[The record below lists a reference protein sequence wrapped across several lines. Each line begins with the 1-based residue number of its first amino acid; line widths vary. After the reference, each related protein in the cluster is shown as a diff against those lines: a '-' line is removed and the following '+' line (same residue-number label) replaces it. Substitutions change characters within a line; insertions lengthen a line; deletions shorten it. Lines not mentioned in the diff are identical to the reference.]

1 MAQHSPA
8 YDYDRDER
16 IARIE
21 ATLQEVEQQSQRFL
35 LLADTLRAQV
45 KELKEGSV
53 QPWQKITD
61 WKGFTKDW

>member
-1 MAQHSPA
+1 MAQHSTTC
-8 YDYDRDER
+8 DRDER

-45 KELKEGSV
+45 KELKEGPA
-53 QPWQKITD
+53 QPRQKITD

>member
-1 MAQHSPA
+1 MTQHSSA
-8 YDYDRDER
+8 QDRDER

-45 KELKEGSV
+45 KELKEGPV
-53 QPWQKITD
+53 QPRQKITD